1 MAAFFG
7 AAAILSLTAA
17 IRNEARWLT
26 PVLLLLALA
35 LAGRVFNLVTT
46 DGGATLIPPMVIEA
60 VLIAI
65 MGLGRRVLGRG

>member
-1 MAAFFG
+1 
-7 AAAILSLTAA
+7 
-17 IRNEARWLT
+17 
-26 PVLLLLALA
+26 
-35 LAGRVFNLVTT
+35 VFNLVTT